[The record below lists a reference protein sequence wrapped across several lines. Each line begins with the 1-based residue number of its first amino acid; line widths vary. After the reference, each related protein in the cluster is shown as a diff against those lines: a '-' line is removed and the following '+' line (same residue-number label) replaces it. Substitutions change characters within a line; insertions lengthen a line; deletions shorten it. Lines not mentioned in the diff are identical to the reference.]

1 MLLPLLLPTKTWR
14 RPLRGCSWKMR
25 PTGSAAVRIPPN
37 LPAGRKEVTFIAL
50 LPAE

>member
-1 MLLPLLLPTKTWR
+1 MLLPLLLLTTTWR

-25 PTGSAAVRIPPN
+25 PTGSAAARILPK
-37 LPAGRKEVTFIAL
+37 LPAGRKEVVFIAL